1 MVRTLD
7 RHTLLDLTVN
17 FVPVVIMGL
26 FAALFVVYS
35 PWGRLGLASLI
46 QFGLVLVMVVLLVY
60 VSGKAGLAVSRSE
73 TGEGER

>member
-1 MVRTLD
+1 MARPFD

-26 FAALFVVYS
+26 FVALFLVFS

-46 QFGLVLVMVVLLVY
+46 QFGLVAVMVVLLLF
-60 VSGKAGLAVSRSE
+60 VSVKAGVAVSHAESRE
-73 TGEGER
+73 EAE